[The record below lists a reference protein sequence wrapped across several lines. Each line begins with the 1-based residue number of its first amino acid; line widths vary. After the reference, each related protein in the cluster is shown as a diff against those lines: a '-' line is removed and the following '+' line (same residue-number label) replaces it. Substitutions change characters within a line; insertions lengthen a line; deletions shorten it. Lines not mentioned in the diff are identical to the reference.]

1 MGACR
6 VSPRPQRAITRRK
19 TLGGTA
25 SSSEAYSPHHGPFVY
40 RWMDGRRG
48 RVASIPQV
56 YVPLRQLCPRRTT
69 WHAVRMIAVY
79 AGRFDPVTNGHLD
92 IVRRASRI
100 FDQVTIAV
108 YDAPADKT
116 LFPTSQ
122 RVSMLKTSVQEMP
135 SVEVESFD
143 GLLTDFVRNRGA
155 DAIVRGLRA
164 VTDFSVEFD
173 QALMYKD
180 MAPEIEQV
188 YLMSDLRFVFV
199 RATRIREVARLG
211 HDVSHLVPEPV
222 AAALQEIWPLKS

>member
-1 MGACR
+1 LRREDRDGTTQERGGLPVLRPCCHAPAMGMFQEL
-6 VSPRPQRAITRRK
+6 VTFLSGLPNGHLQFVGSDRR
-19 TLGGTA
+19 
-25 SSSEAYSPHHGPFVY
+25 
-40 RWMDGRRG
+40 
-48 RVASIPQV
+48 
-56 YVPLRQLCPRRTT
+56 LCPRRMTC
-69 WHAVRMIAVY
+69 HAVRMIAVY

-100 FDQVTIAV
+100 FDRVIIAV
-108 YDAPADKT
+108 YDAPADKM

-122 RVSMLKTSVQEMP
+122 RVAMLKTSVQEMP
-135 SVEVESFD
+135 SVDVEEFD
-143 GLLTDFVRNRGA
+143 GLLTDFARNRGA

>member
-1 MGACR
+1 
-6 VSPRPQRAITRRK
+6 
-19 TLGGTA
+19 
-25 SSSEAYSPHHGPFVY
+25 
-40 RWMDGRRG
+40 
-48 RVASIPQV
+48 
-56 YVPLRQLCPRRTT
+56 
-69 WHAVRMIAVY
+69 MIAVY

-100 FDQVTIAV
+100 FDRVIVAV
-108 YDAPADKT
+108 YDAPTDKT
-116 LFPTSQ
+116 LFPTSK
-122 RVSMLKTSVQEMP
+122 RVSMLKMSVEDLTSVQ
-135 SVEVESFD
+135 VEEFD

-199 RATRIREVARLG
+199 RATRIREVAGLG
-211 HDVSHLVPEPV
+211 HDVSHLVPEAV
-222 AAALQEIWPLKS
+222 AAALQELWPPRS

>member
-1 MGACR
+1 
-6 VSPRPQRAITRRK
+6 
-19 TLGGTA
+19 
-25 SSSEAYSPHHGPFVY
+25 
-40 RWMDGRRG
+40 
-48 RVASIPQV
+48 
-56 YVPLRQLCPRRTT
+56 
-69 WHAVRMIAVY
+69 MIAVY

-100 FDQVTIAV
+100 FERVIIAV

-122 RVSMLKTSVQEMP
+122 RVSMLRTSVQEMP
-135 SVEVESFD
+135 SVEVEEFD

-222 AAALQEIWPLKS
+222 AAALQEIWPLRS